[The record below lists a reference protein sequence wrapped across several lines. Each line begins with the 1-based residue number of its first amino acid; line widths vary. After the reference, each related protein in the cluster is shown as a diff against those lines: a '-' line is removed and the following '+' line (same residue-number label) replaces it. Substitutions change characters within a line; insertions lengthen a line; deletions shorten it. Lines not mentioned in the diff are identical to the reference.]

1 MFETFK
7 DDPHSVLPVLV
18 GFLLG
23 LLIDLGSVV
32 LSTLLGLALRVSHAG
47 LFPAFNALFLIVAA
61 GIAIRRVRE
70 SGLAL
75 GVVFA
80 VALALLLDAAC
91 GAAISH

>member
-7 DDPHSVLPVLV
+7 DDPHSVLPILV

-23 LLIDLGSVV
+23 LLIDFGSVV
-32 LSTLLGLALRVSHAG
+32 LSIVLGLALRVNHAW

-61 GIAIRRVRE
+61 VIAIRRVRE

-75 GVVFA
+75 GVVIA
-80 VALALLLDAAC
+80 AALALLLDAAC
-91 GAAISH
+91 GVAISH